1 MSTLAPL
8 FLAKHPDGEERQV
21 IRPNVWETSCADTE
35 TLSIFHIEGM
45 ADPDLLCRVLN
56 LFAVQSFTPERVRAD
71 REDHKIR
78 LLLTFPGLSQHR
90 ASVIA
95 EKAALAGHR
104 ARRPPGVLSPCRQGP
119 SQRQRAAAGQR
130 RLSPSGRRGGRPVHS
145 ASSAGLLAL
154 AGRPAHGYSAGS
166 PGSQKTA
173 MCSPDPAERA
183 HVPTAFPSG

>member
-95 EKAALAGHR
+95 EKLRSLVTVLAVR
-104 ARRPPGVLSPCRQGP
+104 LEFSPPCRQGP

>member
-95 EKAALAGHR
+95 EKLR
-104 ARRPPGVLSPCRQGP
+104 SLVTVL
-119 SQRQRAAAGQR
+119 AAAGQR

>member
-45 ADPDLLCRVLN
+45 ADPDLLCRCSTCSPCN
-56 LFAVQSFTPERVRAD
+56 PSPRSGSRRPRGPQDPPAAD
-71 REDHKIR
+71 LPRPQPAPRQRDRGE
-78 LLLTFPGLSQHR
+78 
-90 ASVIA
+90 V
-95 EKAALAGHR
+95 ALAGHR

-119 SQRQRAAAGQR
+119 PQRQRAAAGQR
-130 RLSPSGRRGGRPVHS
+130 RLSPVGARGGRPVHS

>member
-1 MSTLAPL
+1 M
-8 FLAKHPDGEERQV
+8 

-95 EKAALAGHR
+95 EKLRSLVTVLAVR
-104 ARRPPGVLSPCRQGP
+104 LEFSPMPARSVPASASRCWPASSEPLGG
-119 SQRQRAAAGQR
+119 
-130 RLSPSGRRGGRPVHS
+130 RGGRPVHS

>member
-1 MSTLAPL
+1 M
-8 FLAKHPDGEERQV
+8 

-95 EKAALAGHR
+95 EKLRSLVTVLAVRLEFSPHAGKV
-104 ARRPPGVLSPCRQGP
+104 RPSVSEPLLASVVS
-119 SQRQRAAAGQR
+119 S
-130 RLSPSGRRGGRPVHS
+130 SSGRRGGRPVHS